1 MIHYK
6 EGYKYQLVE
15 GEHWFRIGDIRE
27 ASYPPSPGGDASLDY
42 WDASPFLRL
51 YTNGTVVQ
59 RIGYSWDGASGP
71 TIDDSTNM
79 VPALEHDG
87 SYQLI
92 RAGILP
98 EDPWRKYFDKRFRKG
113 MIYRNMNWF
122 RAWYW
127 FWSVRLFGHDAATIK
142 RTVLTAR

>member
-6 EGYKYQLVE
+6 EGYKYQLVDQ
-15 GEHWFRIGDIRE
+15 EHKFNIGFVNDALNR
-27 ASYPPSPGGDASLDY
+27 PSFNTHGAAY
-42 WDASPFLRL
+42 WDASPFLTL
-51 YTNGTVVQ
+51 QPNGDVIQ

-113 MIYRNMNWF
+113 MIYRKMNWF